1 MLVLLKCTKLNA
13 LIAENSV
20 HTKNIAPIAG
30 HICCCMKNEKRNG
43 SVKKR
48 SLPTLHLLK
57 KCVKIRFFL
66 VRWVGFLLHY
76 VWFTFVGI
84 GAFIAWVIAT
94 LAA

>member
-1 MLVLLKCTKLNA
+1 MLL
-13 LIAENSV
+13 
-20 HTKNIAPIAG
+20 H
-30 HICCCMKNEKRNG
+30 EKRKEKRQR
-43 SVKKR
+43 KK
-48 SLPTLHLLK
+48 K
-57 KCVKIRFFL
+57 KSADPSPIEKMRKNSFFL